1 MTVKGSNNKNNHNSH
16 GKNGHSQNSYGAD
29 ITSIDVSMTSASE
42 IESQPITWLWDNF
55 LPIGTVSILFGE
67 GGEGKSFMAL
77 ALAAAVSK
85 GLPLPG
91 MESASLP
98 PSDVI
103 IQNAENPWPMVIKPR
118 LEMLGA
124 DCSKIHRINDE
135 GNRLTLTDERIEAA
149 IRKYN
154 VKLTIIDPI
163 QSHLPSSMSMGRAES
178 VRPMLTHLEK
188 VAERTQST
196 ILLVGH
202 VTKGNGKAQHRGLGS
217 IDIINSVPCVMYL
230 GRAEGLDRDVRA
242 VAQGKNNLSE
252 IATTQLFKLNKASG
266 FQWIGESDV
275 TPDDILGFNA
285 KKSKEAMS
293 KVDEAADFL
302 LEILSDA
309 DSMSANDVMEL
320 ANEEGISKRTLMRA
334 KDSAGVVSKRI
345 DGRWVWSL

>member
-1 MTVKGSNNKNNHNSH
+1 MRKKKNDSKADSGVK
-16 GKNGHSQNSYGAD
+16 
-29 ITSIDVSMTSASE
+29 TFIDVDMTSAAD
-42 IESQPITWLWDNF
+42 IESQPISWLWPSF

-67 GGEGKSFMAL
+67 GGEGKSFMTI

-91 MESASLP
+91 ADVATIP

-103 IQNAENPWPMVIKPR
+103 IINAENPWPMVIRPR
-118 LEMLGA
+118 LDMLGA
-124 DCSKIHRINDE
+124 DCSRIHRINDG

-154 VKLTIIDPI
+154 VRLTIIDPI

-178 VRPMLTHLEK
+178 VRPMLTHLEN
-188 VAERTQST
+188 VAERTQSS

-217 IDIINSVPCVMYL
+217 IDIINSVPTVMYL
-230 GRAEGLDRDVRA
+230 GRADGLPRDVRA
-242 VAQGKNNLSE
+242 VAQGKNNLAE
-252 IATTQLFKLNKASG
+252 MAVAQTFRLNKTDG

-302 LEILSDA
+302 MDLLSDV
-309 DSMSANDVMEL
+309 DSVAATEVIEL
-320 ANEEGISKRTLMRA
+320 ADEAGISKRTLLRA
-334 KDSAGVVSKRI
+334 KDSAGVTSKRV
-345 DGRWVWSL
+345 DGHWIWSL